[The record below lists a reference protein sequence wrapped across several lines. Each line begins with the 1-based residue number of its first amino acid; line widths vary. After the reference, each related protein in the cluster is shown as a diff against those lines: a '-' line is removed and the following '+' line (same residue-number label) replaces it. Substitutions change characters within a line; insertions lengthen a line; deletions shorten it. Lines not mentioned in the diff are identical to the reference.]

1 LVTPRLHGS
10 PIIREGWRRS
20 NQKNKKG
27 GNEEITGEGPHSFTD
42 YLFSDKIALEFTE
55 KRQYT
60 ILMTT
65 LTKTGQLRDLEG
77 RQKLLLRLVELSVTL
92 NSTLD
97 LDELLQLITATAT
110 ELLECEAASIL
121 LYDEKNPRLYFAAA
135 TGSDPAQLA
144 EIPVPIDSSLAG
156 TIFRT
161 NQPLILNNAEQDPRH
176 YSLVSDHVKFK
187 IHSLLGVPMPIKD
200 RTMGVLEAV
209 NKREGFFTESDAA
222 ILSVAAAHAAIAINN
237 ARLLRATQQ
246 ALEKVKVTNQIKS
259 NFLALAS
266 HELRT
271 PLGIIIGYA
280 TFLQESAR
288 GESTDHANQV
298 LGAASQ
304 MRSLL
309 SQMNNLTLLQADEME
324 MRPMKISIQDVLNF
338 AIDEIKYSAARRDLQ
353 LIFAFQEDPIFVNVD
368 AEKTALAFVNLLNN
382 AIRFSPEGSDITIG
396 AVQQEKQVMVWVQD
410 HGIGIPVDKLE
421 KIFEEFYQIEP
432 PNTRHYGGLGIGLTI
447 AKGLIETQN
456 GKIWAESDGEG
467 QGSTFN
473 VTLRTVKE

>member
-1 LVTPRLHGS
+1 MTP
-10 PIIREGWRRS
+10 
-20 NQKNKKG
+20 
-27 GNEEITGEGPHSFTD
+27 
-42 YLFSDKIALEFTE
+42 
-55 KRQYT
+55 
-60 ILMTT
+60 
-65 LTKTGQLRDLEG
+65 LTKTGQLKSLEG
-77 RQKLLLRLVELSVTL
+77 RQKSLLRLVELSVTL

-187 IHSLLGVPMPIKD
+187 THSLLGVPMPIKD
-200 RTMGVLEAV
+200 RTMGVLEAI
-209 NKREGFFTESDAA
+209 NKREGNFTDGDVA
-222 ILSVAAAHAAIAINN
+222 ILSVTAAHAAIAINN

-259 NFLALAS
+259 HFLALAS

-280 TFLQESAR
+280 TFLQNGIR
-288 GESTDHANQV
+288 GDSTTENANHV
-298 LGAASQ
+298 LGAAAQ

-309 SQMNNLTLLQADEME
+309 DQMNNLTLLQADEME
-324 MRPMKISIQDVLNF
+324 MRPMRISIQDVLNF
-338 AIDEIKYSAARRDLQ
+338 AMDEIKYSAARRDMQ
-353 LIFAFQEDPIFVNVD
+353 LVLDFQDDPIYVEVD

-382 AIRFSPEGSDITIG
+382 AIRFSPQGSEIVIG
-396 AVQQEKQVMVWVQD
+396 AARQEKQVLAWVQD
-410 HGIGIPVDKLE
+410 HGIGIPVDKLQ
-421 KIFEEFYQIEP
+421 KVFEEFYQIEP

-447 AKGLIETQN
+447 AKGLIEAQ
-456 GKIWAESDGEG
+456 GGSIWAESTGEG
-467 QGSTFN
+467 QGSTFK
-473 VTLRTVKE
+473 VTLRTA

>member
-1 LVTPRLHGS
+1 MGLES
-10 PIIREGWRRS
+10 S
-20 NQKNKKG
+20 KKCM
-27 GNEEITGEGPHSFTD
+27 
-42 YLFSDKIALEFTE
+42 
-55 KRQYT
+55 YT
-60 ILMTT
+60 VLMPT

-161 NQPLILNNAEQDPRH
+161 SQPLILNDAQHDPRH
-176 YSLVSDHVKFK
+176 YALVSDHVKFK
-187 IHSLLGVPMPIKD
+187 INSLLGVPMLIKD

-209 NKREGFFTESDAA
+209 NKREGGFTDSDAA
-222 ILSVAAAHAAIAINN
+222 ILSVTAAHAAIAINN
-237 ARLLRATQQ
+237 ARLLRATKQ

-288 GESTDHANQV
+288 GESSEHVNQV

-304 MRSLL
+304 MRALL
-309 SQMNNLTLLQADEME
+309 AQMNNLTLLQTDEME
-324 MRPMKISIQDVLNF
+324 MRPMKISIQDVLHF
-338 AIDEIKYSAARRDLQ
+338 AIDEIKYAAARRDLG
-353 LIFAFQEDPIFVNVD
+353 LVFAFQEDPIFVNVD

-382 AIRFSPEGSDITIG
+382 AIRFSPEGTEITIG
-396 AVQQEKQVMVWVQD
+396 ADKHEKQVTVWIED
-410 HGIGIPVDKLE
+410 HGIGIPVDKLQ

-447 AKGLIETQN
+447 AKGLIEAQN
-456 GKIWAESDGEG
+456 GKIWAESAGEG
-467 QGSTFN
+467 KGSTFK
-473 VTLRTVKE
+473 VTLRTV